1 MMQKSDGKIGSREV
15 FVLVAYMI
23 SVELSDL
30 TPTFLFDKG
39 KTATWMIPLFA
50 GMVMIPLF
58 LLLSALLKKYEDKG
72 LIDIVYTLMG
82 KYIGFIVNFILFLI
96 MLVATAVNSRDYVD
110 IIQTL
115 YLPRTPRVAIYILL
129 MTAVWFIASRGLE
142 VIGRTAWFI
151 FPILTVVLGIFVVL
165 ALGKVELSFLF
176 PFWGDGLLETLKTS
190 VQHSAI
196 TGDILVLPALF
207 PYIRSHKDFKAPA
220 LLGLLLSMV
229 EMAGSFA
236 IYIATFDYPSV
247 NHILFPFHQ
256 TLSLIQL
263 GRYFINIESLY
274 FAFWIIASI
283 IRYTIYL
290 YLTACIFASA
300 LNIKEFEPL
309 LLPFTG
315 LVIMLG
321 MIPGNPVETVTVFRQ
336 NILMKGTW
344 IFLIALPIVLWI
356 LSKIRGE
363 RKKC

>member
-1 MMQKSDGKIGSREV
+1 MQKPDGKIGSREV

-30 TPTFLFDKG
+30 TPTFLFEEG
-39 KTATWMIPLFA
+39 KTATWMIPLMT
-50 GMVMIPLF
+50 GIMMIPLF

-72 LIDIVYTLMG
+72 LIDIVYTLTG
-82 KYIGFIVNFILFLI
+82 KYIGFIINFALFLI
-96 MLVATAVNSRDYVD
+96 MFLNTALNSRDYVD

-115 YLPRTPRVAIYILL
+115 YLPRTPRTSIYILL

-142 VIGRTAWFI
+142 VIGRTAWFV
-151 FPILTVVLGIFVVL
+151 FPILTLVLGIFVVM
-165 ALGKVELSFLF
+165 ALGKVDLSFLF
-176 PFWGDGLLETLKTS
+176 PFWGSGWLETLKTS
-190 VQHSAI
+190 VQHIAI
-196 TGDILVLPALF
+196 EGDILFLPVLF
-207 PYIRSHKDFKAPA
+207 PYVRSHKEFKAPV

-263 GRYFINIESLY
+263 GRFFINIESLY
-274 FAFWIIASI
+274 FAFWVMASV

-290 YLTACIFASA
+290 YLATAIFAYT

-309 LLPFTG
+309 LLPIAG
-315 LVIMLG
+315 LVIMVG
-321 MIPGNPVETVTVFRQ
+321 MIPGSPLEVVLVLRQ
-336 NILMKGTW
+336 NLLLKGTW
-344 IFLIALPIVLWI
+344 IFLIALPIVLWV

-363 RKKC
+363 HKK